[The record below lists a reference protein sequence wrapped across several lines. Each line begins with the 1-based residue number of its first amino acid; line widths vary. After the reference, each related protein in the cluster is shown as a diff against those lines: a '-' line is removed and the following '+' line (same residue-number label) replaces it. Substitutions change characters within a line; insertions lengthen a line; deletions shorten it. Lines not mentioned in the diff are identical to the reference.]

1 MFRVLVEEERG
12 TMEDAREDQ
21 TEAVSGATTSPITS
35 QVLVDSFQL
44 LVVPTRQCSRRVSA

>member
-1 MFRVLVEEERG
+1 
-12 TMEDAREDQ
+12 MEDAREDQ